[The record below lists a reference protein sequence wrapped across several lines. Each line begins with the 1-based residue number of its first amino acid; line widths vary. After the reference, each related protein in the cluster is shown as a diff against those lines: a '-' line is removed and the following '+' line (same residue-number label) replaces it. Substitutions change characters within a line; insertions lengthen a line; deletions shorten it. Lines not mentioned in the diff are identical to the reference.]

1 MANTKK
7 PLGIDIANAKSLPD
21 FTKDYLPTD
30 TPWTSFTHPGT
41 EEKYTIELQNSSNL
55 TRDELSACFSLVEES
70 SKGDYSASKQGWKP
84 AAKRREM
91 RLLELK
97 YLLVRSTKPHDGEET
112 GKAGDIEAFVS
123 FMPTIE
129 DEQEVLY
136 VYEIHLAPSLRRSGL
151 GRRLMM
157 LVEDVARRTGV
168 EKVMLSCFT
177 RNAIAKGFYEGIGYR
192 KDEYSPLPRVLRDG
206 REVEEAT
213 LAVFLDQGNE
223 SIPDRADPKSE
234 VSGTTPNDA
243 DPLKVI
249 VIGAGIGG
257 LALAQILHSTP
268 GIRLACYERYKAID
282 DRVVGFRVMLSGTTL
297 LMLKRKLKSD
307 IWAELAFGIGEQPEG
322 GEKIEFFKGN
332 GNKMLAWD
340 SDPTKDQFSVSRWHL
355 REALVKEA
363 SFVRTGIS
371 FERYE
376 VLPNGRVRAF
386 FSDGSTDECDLLV
399 GADGTNS
406 NVRKQLL
413 SHATIKDL
421 GMAVIYFKNPLAPF
435 SSRYNQHTIDPEDS
449 YIMLGA
455 GSPYANFSNRR
466 CSPNELTP
474 SELQAEVLART
485 SQPGIHPRFRELA
498 EMVCLDTAY
507 VNIVR
512 KSEAVHPW
520 TSSPNITLLGDAVFN
535 MSNTL
540 SRGANCAIMD
550 AAALADRITSPAYR
564 RELRQPAA
572 LDDYVRENIERRDV
586 ERQRSAMMQKIMFS
600 GQNKLRGFIRNKVLP
615 SSLKK
620 IDDLDREEHDGV
632 NWVGSD
638 GEGSVGST
646 GEEPKWVEELKWD
659 EIFEERHGHGT
670 G

>member
-1 MANTKK
+1 M
-7 PLGIDIANAKSLPD
+7 
-21 FTKDYLPTD
+21 
-30 TPWTSFTHPGT
+30 PGT
-41 EEKYTIELQNSSNL
+41 TSS
-55 TRDELSACFSLVEES
+55 
-70 SKGDYSASKQGWKP
+70 
-84 AAKRREM
+84 
-91 RLLELK
+91 
-97 YLLVRSTKPHDGEET
+97 
-112 GKAGDIEAFVS
+112 DIDS
-123 FMPTIE
+123 
-129 DEQEVLY
+129 
-136 VYEIHLAPSLRRSGL
+136 
-151 GRRLMM
+151 
-157 LVEDVARRTGV
+157 
-168 EKVMLSCFT
+168 
-177 RNAIAKGFYEGIGYR
+177 
-192 KDEYSPLPRVLRDG
+192 
-206 REVEEAT
+206 
-213 LAVFLDQGNE
+213 
-223 SIPDRADPKSE
+223 
-234 VSGTTPNDA
+234 
-243 DPLKVI
+243 LKVI

-257 LALAQILHSTP
+257 LVLAQILHSTP
-268 GIRLACYERYKAID
+268 GIQLSCYERYKAID

-297 LMLKRKLKSD
+297 SMLKRKIKSD
-307 IWAELAFGIGEQPEG
+307 IWADLAFGIGEQPEG

-332 GNKMLAWD
+332 GNKMLTWD
-340 SDPTKDQFSVSRWHL
+340 SDPTKDQYSVSRWHL

-413 SHATIKDL
+413 NHATIKDL
-421 GMAVIYFKNPLAPF
+421 GMVVIYFKVPLTERSLKLLGSPANSTHTFCPNNQYIMLAPWQNPLAPF
-435 SSRYNQHTIDPEDS
+435 STRYTQHTIDPEDS

-455 GSPYANFSNRR
+455 GSPHANFHNRR
-466 CSPNELTP
+466 CSPNELTQ

-485 SQPGIHPRFRELA
+485 SQPGIHARFRELA

-550 AAALADRITSPAYR
+550 AAALADRITSPEYR
-564 RELRQPAA
+564 RERHQPAA
-572 LDDYVRENIERRDV
+572 LDDYVRGNIERREV

-600 GQNKLRGFIRNKVLP
+600 GQNKLRGFIRNKALP

-620 IDDLDREEHDGV
+620 IDSLDREEHEGV
-632 NWVGSD
+632 NWIGSD
-638 GEGSVGST
+638 GEGSVDST

-659 EIFEERHGHGT
+659 EIFEGRHGHEKG
-670 G
+670 